1 VDRNFEP
8 AFGVLES
15 SLLLLAETSRLAEG
29 ALRNVCFVL
38 IAVLAI
44 GIPSTGQTPAST
56 SQAPPPQTA
65 RQALIEMFTGK
76 SPDAF
81 VKHLP
86 AAASQALL
94 HKGEMPGNSMVQ
106 RISTI
111 GRQWTTQE
119 HQQIFD
125 EGPTLLVSEQEE
137 GQQKVKTEVDVER
150 DNLMGESD
158 EIEVSIH
165 VYRDGMEEFLPVV
178 PRLIFSMTQEK
189 EIWKLTEATL
199 AAHVP
204 LTDPDYLKGVRK
216 EEDKAIEGMASGRI
230 RMIAAAEVQF
240 ASSHPDRGYSCNLT
254 ELFSKGDSAD
264 AADQPPEFSAAGF
277 ASDSSGY
284 HFSLTD
290 CDGTPALRF
299 HATAVPAEAD
309 SGMKAFCADE
319 SGKVR
324 FEVNG
329 KGSSCL
335 TRGQL
340 LYSGPEN
347 AAVQL
352 D

>member
-1 VDRNFEP
+1 MR
-8 AFGVLES
+8 S
-15 SLLLLAETSRLAEG
+15 
-29 ALRNVCFVL
+29 VCFVV
-38 IAVLAI
+38 IAAFASC
-44 GIPSTGQTPAST
+44 IPSTAQAQAST

-86 AAASQALL
+86 AVASQALL
-94 HKGEMPGNSMVQ
+94 HNGEMPGNSMVQ
-106 RISTI
+106 RISMI

-119 HQQIFD
+119 HLQVFD

-137 GQQKVKTEVDVER
+137 GQQKVKTEVNVER
-150 DNLMGESD
+150 DNFMGEND

-204 LTDPDYLKGVRK
+204 LTDPDYLTGVRK
-216 EEDKAIEGMASGRI
+216 EEDKAIEGTASARI
-230 RMIAAAEVQF
+230 RMIAAAEAQF

-254 ELFSKGDSAD
+254 ELFGKSDNAD
-264 AADQPPEFSAAGF
+264 GSDQPAEYSAAGF
-277 ASDSSGY
+277 ATDNSSGY
-284 HFSLTD
+284 HFSLTG
-290 CDGTPALRF
+290 CDGTPASRF
-299 HATAVPAEAD
+299 RATAVPAEAD

-324 FEVNG
+324 FEASG

-335 TRGQL
+335 TRGQPL
-340 LYSGPEN
+340 NPGTEN
-347 AAVQL
+347 TTVQL